1 MDDRLKV
8 SLCLGAAL
16 LCVGLAGAGVHIFSG
31 RWEHTRPT
39 TLAGPALSLRLNENG
54 TITGRAEP
62 LVQRFGYISGAV
74 ENPGLYRISDD
85 ARVFDLV
92 KAAGG
97 LRHDADTTQINLA
110 APIRDGVHVHIKE
123 SSFTSKSRSLPNST
137 SRNTQKKD
145 GTTSKL
151 HYVYVNTASEEELCT
166 LPGVGPSLAKRIIEY
181 RQSHGSFHVTDD
193 LLEVSGIGKA
203 KLNAFRSLLRF

>member
-16 LCVGLAGAGVHIFSG
+16 LCVGLAGAGVHFFSG
-31 RWEHTRPT
+31 RWERTGPT

-54 TITGRAEP
+54 SLPGKIESSM
-62 LVQRFGYISGAV
+62 QRFGYISGAV
-74 ENPGLYRISDD
+74 ENPGMYRISDD

-97 LRHDADTTQINLA
+97 LRHDADTAQINLA

-123 SSFTSKSRSLPNST
+123 KSLVSKSSSQPNSP
-137 SRNTQKKD
+137 SRTVQKKAS
-145 GTTSKL
+145 TTLKL

-166 LPGVGPSLAKRIIEY
+166 LPGVGPSLAKRIIEH
-181 RQSHGSFHVTDD
+181 RQSHGSFLAADD

-203 KLNAFRSLLRF
+203 KLNSFRSLLRF

>member
-31 RWEHTRPT
+31 RWERTAPT
-39 TLAGPALSLRLNENG
+39 TLAGPALSLRLSEISSLTDG
-54 TITGRAEP
+54 VEQ
-62 LVQRFGYISGAV
+62 VSQRYGYISGAV
-74 ENPGLYRISDD
+74 ENPGMYRISDD
-85 ARVFDLV
+85 ARVYDLV

-97 LRHDADTTQINLA
+97 LRHDADTAQINLA

-123 SSFTSKSRSLPNST
+123 TSLVSKNRNNPKSLSRSA
-137 SRNTQKKD
+137 QKND
-145 GTTSKL
+145 GASSKL
-151 HYVYVNTASEEELCT
+151 HYVYVNTATEEELCS

-181 RQSHGSFHVTDD
+181 RQSHGTFHTAED

>member
-31 RWEHTRPT
+31 RWERTAPT
-39 TLAGPALSLRLNENG
+39 TMAGPALSLRLNENG
-54 TITGRAEP
+54 ALPGGAEQ
-62 LVQRFGYISGAV
+62 LAQRYGYISGAV
-74 ENPGLYRISDD
+74 ENPGMYRISDD
-85 ARVFDLV
+85 ASVYDLI

-97 LRHDADTTQINLA
+97 LRHDADTAQINLA
-110 APIRDGVHVHIKE
+110 APIRDGVHVHIKD
-123 SSFTSKSRSLPNST
+123 SALVHKTKNNPKSP
-137 SRNTQKKD
+137 SRNAQKID
-145 GTTSKL
+145 GTSSKL
-151 HYVYVNTASEEELCT
+151 HYVYINTATEEELCS

-181 RQSHGSFHVTDD
+181 RQSHGTFHTAED